1 MMGNESTY
9 DVVWPLARST
19 GKAVTMNARLRE
31 GKAKRIGFLW
41 DYVFRGDEMFPLL
54 QAGLAEKYP
63 GSSFVSYAAFGN
75 IHGHDEREV
84 LAALPGRLR
93 AENLDAVVV
102 GVAN

>member
-1 MMGNESTY
+1 MSNECRY
-9 DVVWPLARST
+9 EVVWPLARST
-19 GKAVTMNARLRE
+19 GATLKMNARLRE

-63 GSSFVSYAAFGN
+63 GSSFVPYARFGN

-84 LAALPGRLR
+84 LAGLPNRLR
-93 AENLDAVVV
+93 DEKLDAVVV

>member
-1 MMGNESTY
+1 MNSEEKFE
-9 DVVWPLARST
+9 VVWPLARST
-19 GKAVTMNARLRE
+19 GKALQMNPRLGE

-54 QAGLAEKYP
+54 QAGLAEQYP
-63 GSSFVSYAAFGN
+63 GSSFVQYDRFGN
-75 IHGHDEREV
+75 IHCHDEREV

-93 AENLDAVVV
+93 AEKLDAVVV